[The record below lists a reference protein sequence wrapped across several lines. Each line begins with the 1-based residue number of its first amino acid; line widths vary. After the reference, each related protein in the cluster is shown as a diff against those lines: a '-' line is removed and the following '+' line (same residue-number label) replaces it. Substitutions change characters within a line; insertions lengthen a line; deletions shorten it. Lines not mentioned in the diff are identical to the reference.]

1 MDAHIEIQGKK
12 TKKAF
17 LLTFADN
24 DVVCTSFILHENKR
38 TNKHLEQETEQQ
50 EPKKQRTHISAEDE
64 SNFSLEEQEHFSI
77 DSLELWRQTAS
88 LAHSQTQS
96 AGEQYLEHL
105 RRAAVQMRVASS
117 SSSST
122 TSPSAPSAE
131 SSLSAVAVHMQRAM
145 VEATQLVQLSA
156 MLKSA
161 QFVGLRTSFQA
172 ICRERGPLLPPLQ
185 VSEIETG
192 R

>member
-17 LLTFADN
+17 LLTLADN
-24 DVVCTSFILHENKR
+24 DVCTSFILHENKR

-88 LAHSQTQS
+88 
-96 AGEQYLEHL
+96 
-105 RRAAVQMRVASS
+105 
-117 SSSST
+117 
-122 TSPSAPSAE
+122 
-131 SSLSAVAVHMQRAM
+131 
-145 VEATQLVQLSA
+145 
-156 MLKSA
+156 
-161 QFVGLRTSFQA
+161 
-172 ICRERGPLLPPLQ
+172 
-185 VSEIETG
+185 
-192 R
+192 